1 MAVAKPTAA
10 FGGAPLDLARIPAGQ
25 VFGRIYHQRF
35 LDPLGYGKSRS
46 RFSDP
51 RRRVTDARFGVLY
64 LGSSLEVCFLEAVLR
79 DERDGEVGDHLMA
92 ETELDTRQYAE
103 IAAKEELKLLDL
115 TGNGPVRM
123 GVPSDVVRA
132 SKQAL
137 ARQWSVAFYEHPEQ
151 VDGILYPSRL
161 NGQVNLAAYDR
172 AVSKLAVRTTSTL
185 LHAPSL
191 ARVLNHLK
199 VALI

>member
-1 MAVAKPTAA
+1 MAAAKPSAA
-10 FGGAPLDLARIPAGQ
+10 FRSAPLDLARIPAGQ

-35 LDPLGYGKSRS
+35 PDPLGYGKSRS

-51 RRRVTDARFGVLY
+51 RRRVADAGFGVLY
-64 LGSSLEVCFLEAVLR
+64 LGSSLQVCFLEAVLR
-79 DERDGEVGDHLMA
+79 DHRDGEVGDHLIA

-103 IAAKEELKLLDL
+103 IVAGEELKLLDL
-115 TGNGPVRM
+115 TGSGPVRM

-137 ARQWSVAFYEHPEQ
+137 ARRWSVAFYEHPEQ
-151 VDGILYPSRL
+151 VDGIRSPSRL
-161 NGQVNLAAYDR
+161 NGEVNLAVYDR
-172 AVSKLAVRTTSTL
+172 AVPKLEVRATSSL
-185 LHAPSL
+185 LHATGLPK
-191 ARVLNHLK
+191 VLNHLK